1 MAKKPAAKAAKV
13 SAVAV
18 LVTTMADFTALSSD
32 DRQVRFAEKAQ
43 VNRTTFSEMGKLH
56 FLITE
61 DLAEW
66 NAANA
71 KLPKKKQQAKRTIY
85 DELRKRGVGDKSISN
100 ASYASRAW
108 RELVAPGHITEPQ
121 YDTLTFA
128 DCFAICRSL
137 SERSALQ
144 LDGAAVGELITKQ
157 PDDFD
162 AELNSLYEHGLTVGE
177 KRAQDE
183 QAEADRQAERQR
195 QQKAQVDAAVEAE
208 RRKNEAEKGSGTP
221 TSTTDTETETAATT
235 GESADTATETAAT
248 TEETD
253 ATGAPETDTD
263 TGGEGEDE
271 EAAAEVAEH
280 GTSGGGSV
288 GEQTSTQ
295 PQAEAN
301 SDANLPLMLSILD
314 DTVKESAGFSAG
326 AQAALIAKLDEV
338 RAAIAARLTPTNVT
352 AIDDHDR
359 AQAA

>member
-1 MAKKPAAKAAKV
+1 MAKKTANTDKPSLARKARQPLVPNAAT
-13 SAVAV
+13 SV
-18 LVTTMADFTALSSD
+18 LVTRMADFTALSSD

-108 RELVAPGHITEPQ
+108 RELVAPGHIAEPQ

-162 AELNSLYEHGLTVGE
+162 AELNSLYEHGLTVAE

-183 QAEADRQAERQR
+183 QAAADLQAQAARD
-195 QQKAQVDAAVEAE
+195 QQAKVDAAVEAE
-208 RRKNEAEKGSGTP
+208 RRKNDAEKGGTAP
-221 TSTTDTETETAATT
+221 TAGTDKATETTATT
-235 GESADTATETAAT
+235 GESADTAN
-248 TEETD
+248 ETD
-253 ATGAPETDTD
+253 ATGAPETDTN
-263 TGGEGEDE
+263 TGGEDEDE
-271 EAAAEVAEH
+271 EAAA
-280 GTSGGGSV
+280 
-288 GEQTSTQ
+288 QTSTQ
-295 PQAEAN
+295 PQAEADP
-301 SDANLPLMLSILD
+301 DANLPLMLSILD
-314 DTVKESAGFSAG
+314 DTVKESASFTAG
-326 AQAALIAKLDEV
+326 AQSALIAKLDEV
-338 RAAIAARLTPTNVT
+338 RTAIAARLTPTNVT
-352 AIDDHDR
+352 SIDDPAH

>member
-1 MAKKPAAKAAKV
+1 MAKKTAAKAAQKV

-61 DLAEW
+61 DLAAW
-66 NAANA
+66 NAQNA
-71 KLPKKKQQAKRTIY
+71 KRPKKKQQAKRTIY
-85 DELRKRGVGDKSISN
+85 DELRQRGVSDKSISN

-128 DCFAICRSL
+128 DCFAVCRSL

-162 AELNSLYEHGLTVGE
+162 AELNSLYEHGLTVAE

-183 QAEADRQAERQR
+183 QAAADLQAQAARD
-195 QQKAQVDAAVEAE
+195 QQAKVDAAVEAE
-208 RRKNEAEKGSGTP
+208 RRKNEAAKSGTTGTAP
-221 TSTTDTETETAATT
+221 SASSDASPSSESETETPTAEVET
-235 GESADTATETAAT
+235 GTEKA
-248 TEETD
+248 ETD
-253 ATGAPETDTD
+253 AAPETDAAS
-263 TGGEGEDE
+263 GEDE
-271 EAAAEVAEH
+271 EEEAPAA
-280 GTSGGGSV
+280 
-288 GEQTSTQ
+288 QTQ
-295 PQAEAN
+295 EA
-301 SDANLPLMLSILD
+301 SDPDENLPLMLSILD
-314 DTVKESAGFSAG
+314 DTVKESAGFTAG
-326 AQAALIAKLDEV
+326 AQAQLLAKLDEV

-352 AIDDHDR
+352 AIDDPAH
-359 AQAA
+359 AAAA

>member
-1 MAKKPAAKAAKV
+1 MAKKTAAKAAQKV

-61 DLAEW
+61 DLAAW

-121 YDTLTFA
+121 YDMLTFA

-162 AELNSLYEHGLTVGE
+162 AELNSLYEHGLTVAE
-177 KRAQDE
+177 KKAQDE
-183 QAEADRQAERQR
+183 QAAADAQAEQQR

-208 RRKNEAEKGSGTP
+208 RRKNEAAVGTG
-221 TSTTDTETETAATT
+221 TGTTPPAASSDAAQSAEAETGTEEVETEAAPETETDAAS
-235 GESADTATETAAT
+235 GD
-248 TEETD
+248 
-253 ATGAPETDTD
+253 
-263 TGGEGEDE
+263 DE
-271 EAAAEVAEH
+271 EAPAEVAAH
-280 GTSGGGSV
+280 GTSGGGST
-288 GEQTSTQ
+288 GEQPQSSPQTQ
-295 PQAEAN
+295 QEAADL
-301 SDANLPLMLSILD
+301 DANLPLMLSILD
-314 DTVKESAGFSAG
+314 DTVKESAGFTAG
-326 AQAALIAKLDEV
+326 AQAQLLAKLDEV

-352 AIDDHDR
+352 SIDEAH
-359 AQAA
+359 AAAA

>member
-1 MAKKPAAKAAKV
+1 MAKKTNNTDKPSLARKARQPLVPHAAT
-13 SAVAV
+13 SV

-71 KLPKKKQQAKRTIY
+71 KLPKKKEQAKRTIY

-162 AELNSLYEHGLTVGE
+162 AELNSLYEHGLTVAE
-177 KRAQDE
+177 KKARDE
-183 QAEADRQAERQR
+183 QEEADRQAEQAR

-208 RRKNEAEKGSGTP
+208 RRKNEAGKAGTTGTAPSAGSESAP
-221 TSTTDTETETAATT
+221 STESETETPTVEAET
-235 GESADTATETAAT
+235 GTE
-248 TEETD
+248 D
-253 ATGAPETDTD
+253 AETDTAPQTETD
-263 TGGEGEDE
+263 TASGEDEDE
-271 EAAAEVAEH
+271 EAAA
-280 GTSGGGSV
+280 
-288 GEQTSTQ
+288 QTSTT
-295 PQAEAN
+295 PQAEADP
-301 SDANLPLMLSILD
+301 DANLPLMLSILD
-314 DTVKESAGFSAG
+314 DTVKESAGFTAG
-326 AQAALIAKLDEV
+326 AQAQLLAKLDEV

-352 AIDDHDR
+352 AIDDPAH
-359 AQAA
+359 AVAA

>member
-1 MAKKPAAKAAKV
+1 MAKKTAAKAAQKV

-18 LVTTMADFTALSSD
+18 LVTTMADFTTLSSD

-61 DLAEW
+61 DLAAW

-128 DCFAICRSL
+128 DCFAVCRSL

-162 AELNSLYEHGLTVGE
+162 AELNSLYEHGMTVAE

-183 QAEADRQAERQR
+183 QAAAEIQAEQQR

-208 RRKNEAEKGSGTP
+208 RRKNEAGKAGTTGTAPSAGSESAP
-221 TSTTDTETETAATT
+221 STGSETETPTVEVET
-235 GESADTATETAAT
+235 GTETDTAPET
-248 TEETD
+248 ETD
-253 ATGAPETDTD
+253 AAS
-263 TGGEGEDE
+263 GEDE
-271 EAAAEVAEH
+271 EEEAPAAQ
-280 GTSGGGSV
+280 SSP
-288 GEQTSTQ
+288 QTQ
-295 PQAEAN
+295 EAPDP
-301 SDANLPLMLSILD
+301 DANLPLMLSILD
-314 DTVKESAGFSAG
+314 DTVKESAGFTAG
-326 AQAALIAKLDEV
+326 AQAQLLAKLDEV
-338 RAAIAARLTPTNVT
+338 RATIAARLTPTNVT
-352 AIDDHDR
+352 AIDDPAH
-359 AQAA
+359 AAAA